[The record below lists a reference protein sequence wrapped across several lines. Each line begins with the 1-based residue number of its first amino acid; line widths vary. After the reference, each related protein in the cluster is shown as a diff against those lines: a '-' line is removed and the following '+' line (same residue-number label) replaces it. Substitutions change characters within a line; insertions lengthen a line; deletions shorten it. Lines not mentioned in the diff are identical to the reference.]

1 MPALCWGQREGTV
14 GAGRTGYAGT
24 ALRARKNRENYARAT
39 LAGAWTT
46 RETRVRVRDT
56 YARPARPARP
66 AMTRGPARGGLK
78 WAFVQKMLFNGA
90 HSRLNVQ
97 SILQQ
102 GVHLVLRWARA
113 CRHVLALTAPEIKPS
128 CTFKF

>member
-1 MPALCWGQREGTV
+1 MPARARAQREGTV

-39 LAGAWTT
+39 RAGAWTT

-90 HSRLNVQ
+90 HSRLKVQ

-102 GVHLVLRWARA
+102 GVHLVLRWALA
-113 CRHVLALTAPEIKPS
+113 GVLALTAPEIKPS